1 MKNNNHNDSQISIS
15 ANISTL
21 RTVLELKND
30 YQVDF
35 SIDNSLRTVLGFNSA
50 TYSAN
55 YQESENVVNILSVN
69 SILVNIDII
78 WGSYVN

>member
-35 SIDNSLRTVLGFNSA
+35 SIDNSLRTVLGFNST

-55 YQESENVVNILSVN
+55 HQESENVVNILSVN